1 MITTTYKV
9 TGMTCEHCVNSV
21 TSEIGAIDGVS
32 GIAIDLVPNGVSL
45 MTITSTE
52 PLSED
57 VVGAAMDE
65 AGDYQ
70 HSRRPPAGRSSAV
83 VTAGRAGRRH
93 LAARQPLGHHEHHQR
108 PWPVTLVA
116 SGKLSTVRCRGTST
130 YRC

>member
-9 TGMTCEHCVNSV
+9 TGMTCEHCVNAV

-70 HSRRPPAGRSSAV
+70 
-83 VTAGRAGRRH
+83 VTAD
-93 LAARQPLGHHEHHQR
+93 
-108 PWPVTLVA
+108 
-116 SGKLSTVRCRGTST
+116 
-130 YRC
+130 